1 MVFGGLLSFKYFCG
15 YPAGCFTSTDSSPL
29 PLQDA
34 LTLHKPHGTTVHIHV
49 LAVHRTFR
57 QQGKGS
63 ILMWRYLQYLRCLP
77 YVRRAVLMCED
88 FLVPFYQKSGFKM
101 LGPSNITVGPLN
113 FTEMFYPVR
122 GHAFMRRNSGCWRQ
136 TQCGFSIAVKGGEDP
151 WETGNRGHVM
161 SGAVSVCD
169 HRCLWVKPV
178 WQEVRCEFWP
188 GVCREPK
195 TEKCRQQRFAKVS
208 WKQDLICILVSSLHK
223 NQNPK
228 SLFW

>member
-15 YPAGCFTSTDSSPL
+15 YPAGCFTSSDSSPL

-88 FLVPFYQKSGFKM
+88 FLVPFYQKSGFKV

-122 GHAFMRRNSGCWRQ
+122 GHAFMRRNSGCWRHRDSMWILYS
-136 TQCGFSIAVKGGEDP
+136 CEWRWRPLRNGEQ
-151 WETGNRGHVM
+151 
-161 SGAVSVCD
+161 GARD
-169 HRCLWVKPV
+169 ERCSECL
-178 WQEVRCEFWP
+178 
-188 GVCREPK
+188 
-195 TEKCRQQRFAKVS
+195 
-208 WKQDLICILVSSLHK
+208 
-223 NQNPK
+223 
-228 SLFW
+228 

>member
-1 MVFGGLLSFKYFCG
+1 MAFGGLLSFKYFCG
-15 YPAGCFTSTDSSPL
+15 YPAGCFTSSDSSPL

-88 FLVPFYQKSGFKM
+88 FLVPFYQKSGFKV

-122 GHAFMRRNSGCWRQ
+122 GHAFMRRNSGCWRH
-136 TQCGFSIAVKGGEDP
+136 TDLMWILYSCEWRWRPLRNGEQVARDEP
-151 WETGNRGHVM
+151 CSE
-161 SGAVSVCD
+161 
-169 HRCLWVKPV
+169 CLW
-178 WQEVRCEFWP
+178 
-188 GVCREPK
+188 
-195 TEKCRQQRFAKVS
+195 
-208 WKQDLICILVSSLHK
+208 SSLSVSEACLLGRK
-223 NQNPK
+223 WGVK
-228 SLFW
+228 SDPESAESQKQRDAKSSRLQKCPESKLWFAF